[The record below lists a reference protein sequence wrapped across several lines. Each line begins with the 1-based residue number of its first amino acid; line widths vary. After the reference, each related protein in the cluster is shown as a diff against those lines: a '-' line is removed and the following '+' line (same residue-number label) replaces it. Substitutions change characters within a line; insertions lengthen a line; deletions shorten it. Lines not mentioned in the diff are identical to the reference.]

1 MRGDENHNEE
11 YQYQRQT
18 IEELLLRTQ
27 DYPQE

>member
-1 MRGDENHNEE
+1 MRGDENNNEE